1 MEAQDMERA
10 AKSQGHTLRTSTPI
24 KGTEWESS
32 TQVCEKVGN
41 NDFNSEDD
49 ADLLKC
55 AESDNG
61 AESLLENIGEDTK
74 SVFMSS
80 NMISYI
86 INFPLADKLAK
97 LSLSVKKIFSI
108 EGEDTPR
115 INWGDWMFS
124 NPWLQEKRQG
134 CKRGVLVSP
143 EMNPAM
149 CTCEFC
155 VAASSQV
162 NLRPGSRG
170 KIWAVQQ
177 VVRESGISDPL
188 VFGF

>member
-10 AKSQGHTLRTSTPI
+10 PKSPGHTLRTSTPTER
-24 KGTEWESS
+24 TEWESS
-32 TQVCEKVGN
+32 TQECEKVGN

-61 AESLLENIGEDTK
+61 AESLLEKIGRDTK
-74 SVFMSS
+74 PVFMSS

-86 INFPLADKLAK
+86 INFPLADKMAK

-108 EGEDTPR
+108 EGEDPLI

-124 NPWLQEKRQG
+124 NPWSQEEKQG
-134 CKRGVLVSP
+134 CIRGVLVSP
-143 EMNPAM
+143 EMNPEV

-155 VAASSQV
+155 VAASSPV
-162 NLRPGSRG
+162 NLRPGS
-170 KIWAVQQ
+170 
-177 VVRESGISDPL
+177 S
-188 VFGF
+188 